1 MVAKNEVSKQSF
13 KDFVL
18 IFFSGKSYLKY
29 LIILSISIVAGAVL
43 IWKINPSADS
53 QAVEVDWRLLGELD
67 YITGKG
73 TSELDALDGKAVK
86 IPGFMVPLEDN
97 TRNVTDFL
105 LVPSPQACIH
115 VPPPPPNQMVFVKM
129 EDKGAEAAF
138 GPIWVYGTLHLKSKK
153 HMYGESSFSLSGL
166 RTEPYR

>member
-1 MVAKNEVSKQSF
+1 MVTMKMFFKKYFRDKRWSF
-13 KDFVL
+13 LTTRAFKVCFI
-18 IFFSGKSYLKY
+18 IFG
-29 LIILSISIVAGAVL
+29 LSIIVGASLV
-43 IWKINPSADS
+43 KKFGSAEDS
-53 QAVEVDWRLLGELD
+53 QAVEVDWRLLGKLD
-67 YITGKG
+67 YISGKVN
-73 TSELDALDGKAVK
+73 SELDSLDGRSVK

-129 EDKGAEAAF
+129 QGQGAEPAF

-153 HMYGESSFSLSGL
+153 HMYGESSFSLSGIKIQ
-166 RTEPYR
+166 PYR